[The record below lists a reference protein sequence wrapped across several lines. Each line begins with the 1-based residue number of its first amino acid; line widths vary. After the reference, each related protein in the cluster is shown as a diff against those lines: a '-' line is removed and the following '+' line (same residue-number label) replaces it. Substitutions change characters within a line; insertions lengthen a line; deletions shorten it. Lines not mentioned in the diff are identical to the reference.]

1 MIENRLRDKIKGK
14 SKKEIIKLVNELNYR
29 EIINILYDWEVWA
42 RSNQLPP
49 DGNWLTWLI
58 LAGRGWG

>member
-42 RSNQLPP
+42 RLNQLPP